1 MNLETRKSNLIDWI
15 ANMPNEGLIEYLELL
30 KNRDIDSLDKIASE
44 TQIISG
50 LTTEQIK
57 ELDRRYEYVL
67 KHPNEGKTWEE
78 IEKVL

>member
-30 KNRDIDSLDKIASE
+30 KNRDNDSLDKVSDEA
-44 TQIISG
+44 QIISG
-50 LTTEQIK
+50 LTTEQVK

-67 KHPNEGKTWEE
+67 KHPDEGKTWEE
-78 IEKVL
+78 IEKAL